1 MSEEDKIIDRLMMID
16 QWKVAGDIYTQDE
29 LNAIGEL
36 IDLYNKEKEK
46 NTLINHLYKNLKDDF
61 ESYKKDKDINYL
73 DNNHHK
79 KLVEKSIGQIINKP
93 EECWFDA
100 VEVKIIRN
108 NILYG
113 VNIDKDFITLKE
125 ISDEHPDMCMT
136 VIAESPLSGAIYR
149 YNNYGKKEWQ
159 LIGTMYGYA

>member
-1 MSEEDKIIDRLMMID
+1 MSEADEIKIKMLKELLEQSQADAKIWKALYENLKQDFED
-16 QWKVAGDIYTQDE
+16 
-29 LNAIGEL
+29 
-36 IDLYNKEKEK
+36 
-46 NTLINHLYKNLKDDF
+46 YKNGR
-61 ESYKKDKDINYL
+61 DINYL

-79 KLVEKSIGQIINKP
+79 ILVENSIGQIIDKP
-93 EECWFDA
+93 EDCWFDSI
-100 VEVKIIRN
+100 EVKIIRN

-125 ISDEHPDMCMT
+125 ISDEHPEEFMT